1 MYIDT
6 KCLLCVGMN
15 CCSYLGRKILRSMDE
30 ALVEDASMLV
40 WPHYSYWTISY
51 MLSYRGAWKLVQQN
65 PLTKLVPVD
74 EYLPIMFD
82 AHPV

>member
-1 MYIDT
+1 
-6 KCLLCVGMN
+6 MN
-15 CCSYLGRKILRSMDE
+15 HCSYLGRKILQYSDE
-30 ALVEDASMLV
+30 TVVRDTSMLV
-40 WPHYSYWTISY
+40 WPRYSYWTISY

-82 AHPV
+82 QHPE